1 MDVKIDPNACMGC
14 GICETIAPEIFLLG
28 DEIHAHILLHPVPE
42 TMRDLVL
49 QAIDECPERA
59 IEMDEN

>member
-28 DEIHAHILLHPVPE
+28 EEIHAHVLMRPVPE
-42 TMRDLVL
+42 TLWDLVL
-49 QAIDECPERA
+49 QAIEECPEQA
-59 IEMDEN
+59 IEMEEN